1 MPRFKSIT
9 LMALILT
16 LALPAA
22 AENLA
27 QGMHG
32 MSWGSAISQYPHL
45 VKVREAGP
53 VAYYVD
59 ADTLYSLSRQPVSDV
74 TYGVCQGRF
83 FAVYIKLKSPDQFY
97 YTERHFR
104 AQYGAPKRSSA
115 AEGREV
121 VYRWAKDDV
130 KVKLK
135 MNESTGDIKLGIYY
149 APIANTLNQAQAED
163 IPDAARH
170 PQSPNKDKNPDTRPL
185 L

>member
-1 MPRFKSIT
+1 
-9 LMALILT
+9 MALFLA

-32 MSWGSAISQYPHL
+32 MPWGSAISQYPRL

-53 VAYYVD
+53 VTYYAD

-74 TYGVCQGRF
+74 IYGAEQGRF

-121 VYRWAKDDV
+121 VYRWAKDEV

-135 MNESTGDIKLGIYY
+135 MNEATGDIKLGIYFV
-149 APIANTLNQAQAED
+149 PIANTLNPEQAEEG
-163 IPDAARH
+163 PDEALR
-170 PQSPNKDKNPDTRPL
+170 PQSPNKNENLNTRPL